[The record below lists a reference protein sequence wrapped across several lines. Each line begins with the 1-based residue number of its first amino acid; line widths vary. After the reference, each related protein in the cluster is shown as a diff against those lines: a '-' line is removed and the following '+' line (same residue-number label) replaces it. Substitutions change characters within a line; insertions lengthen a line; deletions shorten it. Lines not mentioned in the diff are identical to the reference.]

1 MCQWRAWYLPFKS
14 YPKSTNEA
22 TTLGGGRS
30 VLMAAIAN
38 RVENELNEEP
48 NWTLQY
54 VSCESLQNSTGLD
67 ARNDSSL
74 SSTRVKN
81 TLVCNLYE
89 QACTDQIDTTL
100 LEKCNDVF
108 HNSKRKKASAALT
121 QHKVAE
127 ELPEFDEALEELSQA
142 LKKKVIIIIDAV
154 EMISDDQEEDFASS
168 LQDLLKRT
176 GMHTRIIVSSF
187 SGCKFYATLEKN
199 NTPNLS
205 LGEHNRE
212 VSSPSLRRDIS
223 SFSITVK
230 VRDRTNHPHS
240 PVC

>member
-1 MCQWRAWYLPFKS
+1 
-14 YPKSTNEA
+14 
-22 TTLGGGRS
+22 
-30 VLMAAIAN
+30 MAAIAN
-38 RVENELNEEP
+38 RVENELSEEP

-142 LKKKVIIIIDAV
+142 LKKKAIIIIDAV
-154 EMISDDQEEDFASS
+154 EMISDDEEEDFANS

-205 LGEHNRE
+205 LGEYNRE

-223 SFSITVK
+223 SFSIMVK